1 MNRIRNRKAL
11 AAWMALPLL
20 YVADFSPDAP
30 LGLTLLQ
37 EAHAVVGAPLTPVS
51 VSGVA
56 RRTTRR
62 AVVATS
68 STTQATSAT
77 AQQQA
82 ATAQQQSATAQQQSA
97 TAQQQSATA
106 QQQAAAAQAAAP
118 RPAGAPAVGSVVSTL
133 PAGCKPETRSG
144 VEYQNCGGVY
154 YRAAFQSNNLV
165 YVVQ

>member
-1 MNRIRNRKAL
+1 MSKNRTLQAVVVTT
-11 AAWMALPLL
+11 ALPLFYL
-20 YVADFSPDAP
+20 AGVSSEAP
-30 LGLTLLQ
+30 TGLTLLR
-37 EAHAVVGAPLTPVS
+37 EAHAVVGAPMTPVS
-51 VSGVA
+51 AAGVA

-62 AVVATS
+62 VVAAETTTAAA
-68 STTQATSAT
+68 STAATQQQQAAT

-97 TAQQQSATA
+97 TAQQQ
-106 QQQAAAAQAAAP
+106 AAAP
-118 RPAGAPAVGSVVSTL
+118 RPSGAPAVGSVVTAL

-154 YRAAFQSNNLV
+154 YRAAFQGNNLV